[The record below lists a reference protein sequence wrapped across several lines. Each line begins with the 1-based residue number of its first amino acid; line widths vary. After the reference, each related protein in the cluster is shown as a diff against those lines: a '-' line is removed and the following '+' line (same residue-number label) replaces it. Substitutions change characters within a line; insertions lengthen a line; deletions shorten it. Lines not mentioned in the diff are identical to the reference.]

1 MRRAATADSDALG
14 EIVRRAEVH
23 YTTVGDMAYSVLRQ
37 AILEGVLAPGQH
49 LRQDA
54 LAETLGVSRIPVRS
68 ALLQLESDGLI
79 QLRPH
84 RGAVVS
90 MLTPERI
97 REIYDVRIVLES
109 HALRKA
115 IATMTPERL
124 ARLGELAEE
133 MDQQEQGDHF
143 LEARISFYDEL
154 YDQASNPLLVDLIER
169 LRADVGRYWLRRRLV
184 RHSHEPSH
192 EALLRHARAG
202 DAEGAVRWLVAH
214 LEQVRDQLVQLV
226 ERGGTED

>member
-1 MRRAATADSDALG
+1 MRRPAPADSAALSD
-14 EIVRRAEVH
+14 IVRRAEVH

-37 AILEGVLAPGQH
+37 AILQGVLAPGQH

-79 QLRPH
+79 KLRPH

-90 MLTPERI
+90 MLTPERV
-97 REIYDVRIVLES
+97 REIYDIRIVLES

-124 ARLGELAEE
+124 VRLGELARALDQEE
-133 MDQQEQGDHF
+133 PGDNF
-143 LEARISFYDEL
+143 VEARISFYSEL
-154 YDQASNPLLVDLIER
+154 YDQAGNPLLVDLIER
-169 LRADVGRYWLRRRLV
+169 LRGDVGRYWLRRRV
-184 RHSHEPSH
+184 VEPSH
-192 EALLRHARAG
+192 EALLRYAREG
-202 DAEGAVRWLVAH
+202 DAEGAVNWLVAH
-214 LEQVRDQLVQLV
+214 LEEVRDQLAQLV
-226 ERGGTED
+226 ARGANED